1 MYLLKG
7 TDNFN
12 HISVYRIYIM
22 ITFKSSNKFL
32 KKMYFHIQSRSRNLT
47 FHKTCVCLVI
57 IDKLARM

>member
-32 KKMYFHIQSRSRNLT
+32 KKNVFSHSKP
-47 FHKTCVCLVI
+47 FKTSDFSQNVCMLGHY
-57 IDKLARM
+57 R